1 MSAVQ
6 PTGFTRRSFV
16 YRKLVALHA
25 QFGEINDAAVAL
37 SFKEAASESEQ
48 AKRLGLADLSP
59 LPRTGFKG
67 PGTVEW
73 LADQSVDIP
82 GKSNE
87 AVEQTDG
94 ALAARLSPTE
104 VLLLSDLG
112 GKSDMTSRLQS
123 DWHKADLPPVSAR
136 GFPMPRQDSHAWF
149 AVTGEHGAAMF
160 AKLCGVD
167 LRPHKF
173 ANGCIAQT
181 SVARLSAIII
191 RHDLGNLL
199 AYYALSDSAAAEYF
213 WDCLVD
219 AVTEFDGAPVGL
231 SVLTDMARA

>member
-1 MSAVQ
+1 MSTVQ
-6 PTGFTRRSFV
+6 PLGFKRRSFV

-37 SFKEAASESEQ
+37 SFKEAANEWGQ
-48 AKRLGLADLSP
+48 AKRLGVADLSP

-67 PGTVEW
+67 QGAAEW
-73 LADQSVDIP
+73 LADQGVEVP

-112 GKSDMTSRLQS
+112 GKSNLAPRLHS
-123 DWHKADLPPVSAR
+123 DWHKADLPPASAR

-149 AVTGEHGAAMF
+149 AVTGEQGAAMF
-160 AKLCGVD
+160 AKLCAVD

-173 ANGCIAQT
+173 ANGCVAQT

-191 RHDLGNLL
+191 RHDLGDVL

-219 AVTEFDGAPVGL
+219 AMAEFDGAPVGL
-231 SVLTDMARA
+231 SVLTEMAHA